1 MLEMEL
7 LLSQKLDYFS
17 QLIRCGQNLF
27 YFEYDTDL
35 VMIKTSCDDV
45 PTCSLFFSLGN
56 CQDYLREYIAKNSL
70 KPLVLTNE
78 IGLSW
83 ICDFEF
89 ASGIICRIHVIGPV
103 FNSDVSGRQLEQEL
117 FRKGFSEAARQSFIK
132 QIDKMPVLPISTWL
146 QFGQMLHYAIT
157 GEKAEISD
165 FNCQSSKEIFGVA
178 DNSMAYGQPLT
189 TTWLAE
195 QAAMQMIEEGRLDY
209 KEALG
214 RLTKSV
220 EFIAPP
226 NEKDQ
231 MRKLK
236 NANISLVTLA
246 TRAAIRGGLDAESAY
261 YIGNFYIQKV
271 EDAGTLSELM
281 KLNTEVYDDF
291 VNRVHKIKTQS
302 DVSPAIQACCGYI
315 EAHLPEKLTL
325 KVIASKVNYSE
336 YYMAQKFKKEIGM
349 SVTGYI
355 KSQRVERAKTLLR
368 STNRSIAEIAEELG
382 YCNASYFNEAFKS
395 VESMTPSEF
404 RATWSK

>member
-1 MLEMEL
+1 MHEMEM

-17 QLIRCGQNLF
+17 HLIRCGQNLF
-27 YFEYDTDL
+27 YYEYDTDL
-35 VMIKTSCDDV
+35 GLIKTSCDDV
-45 PTCSLFFSLGN
+45 PTYSLFFTFGN
-56 CQDYLREYIAKNSL
+56 CQDYLREYVAKNNPQ
-70 KPLVLTNE
+70 PLVLTNE

-83 ICDFEF
+83 ICGFEY
-89 ASGIICRIHVIGPV
+89 ASGSICRIHVIGPV
-103 FNSDVSGRQLEQEL
+103 FNSDVSGRQLEQEIL
-117 FRKGFSEAARQSFIK
+117 RKGFSEAARQSFIN
-132 QIDKMPVLPISTWL
+132 QIDKIPILPLSTWF
-146 QFGQMLHYAIT
+146 QFGQMLHYTIT
-157 GEKAEISD
+157 GENAEISD
-165 FNCQSSKEIFGVA
+165 YNCQTSNEIF
-178 DNSMAYGQPLT
+178 DIPDESLAYGQPLT

-195 QAAMQMIEEGRLDY
+195 QAAMQMIEEGQLDY

-226 NEKDQ
+226 NEKNQ

-246 TRAAIRGGLDAESAY
+246 TRAAIRGGLDAELAY
-261 YIGNFYIQKV
+261 FVGNFYIQKA

-281 KLNTEVYDDF
+281 QLNSKMYDDF

-336 YYMAQKFKKEIGM
+336 YYMAQKFKKEVGL
-349 SVTGYI
+349 SVTDYI
-355 KSQRVERAKTLLR
+355 KHQRVDRAKTLLR
-368 STNRSIAEIAEELG
+368 STNRSVAEIAEELG